1 MSCCLQ
7 LAFKPAATAGDATA
21 AAGRRRQ
28 GRAGVTGP
36 LGLPSQ
42 HQAPPA
48 MGWWSVA
55 SGPHDVARSP
65 AASVPGVAGGW
76 WALLAG
82 GWLLGLGPGP
92 AACCPASEV
101 TLSLHCSHHP
111 TSQIQSQSHSRKV
124 DRGRHTPTPTTHCSH
139 CSRGCFKFIVI
150 FDNFLIYL

>member
-111 TSQIQSQSHSRKV
+111 TSQIQRRPAVARWTGGGTHPQ
-124 DRGRHTPTPTTHCSH
+124 HTAATAAEDVLNLLSFLT
-139 CSRGCFKFIVI
+139 I
-150 FDNFLIYL
+150 F